1 MKRIVPSVIIL
12 ALPIIIF
19 PMEKALGKMMA
30 EVECKGTEEKL
41 VYDCMITLK
50 DSKSFRVGK
59 QGETAINKD
68 NNISKIIDLHYC
80 QISPNVA

>member
-1 MKRIVPSVIIL
+1 MPLKEEWAKNKKFKEYRCMKRIVPSVIIL

-41 VYDCMITLK
+41 FYDCIIHLTNMKTKIK
-50 DSKSFRVGK
+50 PK
-59 QGETAINKD
+59 NK
-68 NNISKIIDLHYC
+68 
-80 QISPNVA
+80 